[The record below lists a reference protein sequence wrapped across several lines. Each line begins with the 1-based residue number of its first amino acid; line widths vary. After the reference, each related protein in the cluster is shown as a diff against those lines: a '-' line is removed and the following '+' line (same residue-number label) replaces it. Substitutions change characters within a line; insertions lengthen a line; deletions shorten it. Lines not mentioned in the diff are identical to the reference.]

1 VLKINKTHKSKNMCK
16 RSATSQLSTEVDKKR
31 RVGEEMDVKA
41 SEVLNLMWKLNK
53 VNLLPEEKYEPFL
66 DLDLIEQVGH
76 LTNKPLL
83 EIDEIRGKLS
93 SRRQTDSISWQRDNF
108 EKNQISR
115 TIQRLI
121 SRSEMSKIRREMCMN
136 WTGTT
141 HRGGLS
147 FTLGT
152 DEDKLDEDKL
162 DMVQEALRLQGISTR
177 FTLTSDS
184 LEHGEYAVEYFI
196 GGNIDG
202 ELQLYPFEISK
213 GKHMA
218 EWWIDREKRIFLED
232 MEHGPFTY

>member
-1 VLKINKTHKSKNMCK
+1 MCK
-16 RSATSQLSTEVDKKR
+16 RSASSQLSTEVDKKR
-31 RVGEEMDVKA
+31 RVGEEIDVKA
-41 SEVLNLMWKLNK
+41 SEVLNLMWKLNN

-66 DLDLIEQVGH
+66 DLDLIEHVGH
-76 LTNKPLL
+76 LTNKSLL
-83 EIDEIRGKLS
+83 EIDEMRSKLS
-93 SRRQTDSISWQRDNF
+93 YSISWQRDNF

-121 SRSEMSKIRREMCMN
+121 ARSEMSKIRREMCMN

-141 HRGGLS
+141 VTHRGAFS
-147 FTLGT
+147 FTLCTNGLNKVVI
-152 DEDKLDEDKL
+152 DEDNL
-162 DMVQEALRLQGISTR
+162 DMVQQALRLQGISTR

-202 ELQLYPFEISK
+202 ELELYPFEISK
-213 GKHMA
+213 GKRLT

-232 MEHGPFTY
+232 MEHGPSELAR